1 MLFEL
6 DIRAALEV
14 AFVPVILALLL
25 VDVFDTAGTLVA
37 VSQRAGL
44 TDDKGNIKNLRGAL
58 LADSSATMLGS
69 LLGTSST
76 TSYIESSAGVEA
88 GGRTG
93 LTAILVGMFFCSRSF
108 WRPLRRAFHLMQP
121 PQRSSLLLASW
132 WEVWLNSTGR
142 ITPTLSRRFSAR
154 WLCPHLFNR

>member
-14 AFVPVILALLL
+14 AFIPVILALLL

-93 LTAILVGMFFCSRSF
+93 LTAILVGVFF
-108 WRPLRRAFHLMQP
+108 
-121 PQRSSLLLASW
+121 LLAIFLAPLAQS
-132 WEVWLNSTGR
+132 VPLLCNRG
-142 ITPTLSRRFSAR
+142 SAP
-154 WLCPHLFNR
+154 LCCLHHGGKSG